1 MTVLQKQ
8 IKKNIEKEFKEQCDE
23 TLIVE
28 FVSNVSESAYEITS
42 KSKMKFVNSYDG
54 GVQYGIF
61 IPPIHSTDTYH
72 ILIWNGLKESRE
84 FMTSA
89 HELEHAKLY
98 VNMLRTVFE
107 NDCNK
112 LNKSFLNEY
121 FQVFSEFSA
130 YRKGMENYLR
140 NVTFDGYTQED
151 VAIAL
156 LEEKLEFYQ
165 QNIDKSFK
173 QSRLM
178 YNSILAGS
186 ILGALDVVKSK
197 RVLAFLDELDSDEH
211 IKKVY
216 NVMYNYKDEK
226 DWYTEYSDVVDEYY
240 WS

>member
-1 MTVLQKQ
+1 M
-8 IKKNIEKEFKEQCDE
+8 
-23 TLIVE
+23 
-28 FVSNVSESAYEITS
+28 
-42 KSKMKFVNSYDG
+42 
-54 GVQYGIF
+54 
-61 IPPIHSTDTYH
+61 
-72 ILIWNGLKESRE
+72 
-84 FMTSA
+84 
-89 HELEHAKLY
+89 
-98 VNMLRTVFE
+98 
-107 NDCNK
+107 
-112 LNKSFLNEY
+112 NEY

-216 NVMYNYKDEK
+216 DVMYNYKDEK